1 MTSEPIPLPLANAR
15 IDELARELTHTRDAT
30 EALRAEMLHVE
41 EQLQTLD
48 GRTQRHD
55 AAQEQTREV
64 RADIASLGE
73 RVASEITLRR
83 DLGGIVERAD
93 SRDRELESELRRV
106 LEVIANRLDRFEEH
120 QAAIDERQRA
130 VAATVAASSGQDQR
144 IEDRF
149 VALERQIAAQR
160 DAAVEHADAVGA
172 VAARIPDL
180 DRRVDELDT
189 ESAAARAARQR
200 MEAEI
205 AVLRSVRD
213 REAEVLDLLDQQRA
227 TRTRHESRLSEIE
240 EFVTEVQQSLT
251 ETADDYSRLSHEQAG
266 AAERVARLGER
277 LEGLRVSIIEHQR
290 RQVRAEE
297 QSGRRNVEET
307 ERELRVARTLLT
319 RMSEQ
324 TEDAVHELPL

>member
-1 MTSEPIPLPLANAR
+1 MTSEPIPIPLANAR
-15 IDELARELTHTRDAT
+15 IDELAHELTHARDAT
-30 EALRAEMLHVE
+30 EALRAEMMHVE
-41 EQLQTLD
+41 ERLQTLD

-55 AAQEQTREV
+55 AAQGQMREL
-64 RADIASLGE
+64 RADIAGLGE
-73 RVASEITLRR
+73 RVASETTLRR
-83 DLGGIVERAD
+83 DLGAIVERAD

-106 LEVIANRLDRFEEH
+106 LEVIATRLDRFEEH
-120 QAAIDERQRA
+120 QAAIDERQR
-130 VAATVAASSGQDQR
+130 TVTASAGQDQR

-149 VALERQIAAQR
+149 VAIERQVAAQR
-160 DAAVEHADAVGA
+160 DAAVEYADEIARL
-172 VAARIPDL
+172 AARLPDL
-180 DRRVDELDT
+180 GHRVDELDT
-189 ESAAARAARQR
+189 VSAVARAARQR

-240 EFVTEVQQSLT
+240 ESVIAVQQSLT

-266 AAERVARLGER
+266 AAERVARLGEH

-297 QSGRRNVEET
+297 QSGRHTVEET

-324 TEDAVHELPL
+324 TEDAMRELPL